1 MVERSNRSFARIAAV
16 AIAIPATAVACL
28 FAARAGAAD
37 PPPLTLDWQGP
48 DDCQAAPR
56 VSSEVRRLVGGE
68 RPGESL
74 VARVKVARKG
84 KRWHLS
90 LATEHGGRATSR
102 ELDAESCGAAADA
115 VAMILALT
123 LDPSR
128 AVGSDEDA
136 GPPPVDA
143 ASEPD
148 VAAPVSLVSF
158 ARDAGSFDAAT
169 EPPPAEDRARE
180 ASPFPLFP
188 FALAASDTGSLPHTA
203 FAFGGGLGF
212 GERHF
217 QIEALVAYWP
227 STSTSVDGS
236 PSEGGAFTMFVA
248 DLRGCALAEAGIFS
262 FGPCAGG
269 GLTRMRAEGSGVTT
283 RIPAVTTWGSVVAD
297 ALIRARVSR
306 FLSPRLSVGGV
317 VPLSR
322 PTFSV
327 VGLGTVH
334 QPAAIALQIA
344 AGMELHF

>member
-1 MVERSNRSFARIAAV
+1 MAL
-16 AIAIPATAVACL
+16 ACL
-28 FAARAGAAD
+28 VASRAVAAD
-37 PPPLTLDWQGP
+37 PPPLSLDWQGP
-48 DDCQAAPR
+48 EDCQAGPR
-56 VSSEVRRLVGGE
+56 VSSEVRRLLGGE
-68 RPGESL
+68 RAGESL
-74 VARVKVARKG
+74 VARVKVARRG
-84 KRWHLS
+84 RRWHLS
-90 LATEHGGRATSR
+90 LWTEHGGRARSR
-102 ELDAESCGAAADA
+102 ELDAESCGAGADA

-123 LDPSR
+123 IDPSR
-128 AVGSDEDA
+128 ALGSEEDA

-148 VAAPVSLVSF
+148 AVPLAPAPPFAA
-158 ARDAGSFDAAT
+158 DAALPDAAS
-169 EPPPAEDRARE
+169 EPSPEDDRASE
-180 ASPFPLFP
+180 ETPFPLFA

-203 FAFGGGLGF
+203 FAFGGGLGY

-227 STSTSVDGS
+227 STSTNVGS
-236 PSEGGAFTMFVA
+236 SAEGGSFTMFVA
-248 DLRGCALAEAGIFS
+248 DLRGCALAEAGVFS

-283 RIPAVTTWGSVVAD
+283 QIPTVTTWGSIVAD

-306 FLSPRLSVGGV
+306 FLSPRLTIGGA

-322 PTFSV
+322 PIFSV